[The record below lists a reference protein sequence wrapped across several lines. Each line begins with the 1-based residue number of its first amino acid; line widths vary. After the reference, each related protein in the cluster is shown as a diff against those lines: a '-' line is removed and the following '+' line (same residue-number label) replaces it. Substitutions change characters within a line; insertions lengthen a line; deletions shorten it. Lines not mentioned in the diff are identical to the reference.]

1 MRTRLQAT
9 RRRITAWAEK
19 RLPALTRLRAE
30 EALPITI
37 HRRRLYVLP
46 TRYGLFLSALLFGML
61 LGALNYNNNP
71 ALMLTFLIASVMHTA
86 LLTGWLSLLGLQL
99 ESVSA
104 ESVHAGESIRWRL
117 QWRSGG
123 ERTRRGLRLRLDAR
137 EFPFEILDNRAQVE
151 IVQNTHHRGWHSLP
165 RLGLSTRHPLGV
177 FRIWSWLHPAARCL
191 VYPALEQNAPP
202 LPLDGV
208 IGPPRRQRGPSEDVH
223 GLRDYQLGD
232 PWRLIAWKR
241 SAQVGHAVVR
251 EYETPT
257 LGDVHL
263 RWSQLYGL
271 SNEQRISRMARW
283 IVDAER
289 RSLRSTLELPHL
301 TLGPARGPAH
311 LHACL
316 RELALMP

>member
-1 MRTRLQAT
+1 MRTTLQTAWRRLSE
-9 RRRITAWAEK
+9 WAEK
-19 RLPALTRLRAE
+19 RLPSLTRLRAE
-30 EALPITI
+30 EPLPIRI

-46 TRYGLFLSALLFGML
+46 TRYGLFLSVLLFGML

-71 ALMLTFLIASVMHTA
+71 ALMLTFLMASVMHTA
-86 LLTGWLSLLGLQL
+86 LLAGWLALLGLQL
-99 ESVSA
+99 DDVSA
-104 ESVHAGESIRWRL
+104 ESVHVGEPIRWRL

-123 ERTRRGLRLRLDAR
+123 DRARRGLRLRLDAR
-137 EFPFEILDNRAQVE
+137 EFPFEVLDHQIQVE
-151 IVQNTHHRGWHSLP
+151 IQQNALRRGWQSLP

-177 FRIWSWLHPAARCL
+177 FRIWSWLHPSARCL
-191 VYPALEQNAPP
+191 VYPALEANAPP

-208 IGPPRRQRGPSEDVH
+208 VGPPRRQRGPSEDVH
-223 GLRDYQLGD
+223 GLRDYQRGD

-241 SAQVGHAVVR
+241 SAQIGHAVVR

-263 RWSQLYGL
+263 RWSQLNGL
-271 SNEQRISRMARW
+271 PNEQRISRMARW